1 MGQIGLGWML
11 DRDKDLARHQGG
23 SPGVSVSLIIHA
35 GSGQACAALT
45 NRQVPIEPVCAR
57 VIRALTGAGE

>member
-1 MGQIGLGWML
+1 M
-11 DRDKDLARHQGG
+11 
-23 SPGVSVSLIIHA
+23 IIHA
-35 GSGQACAALT
+35 GSGQACVALT